1 MLRDR
6 QFKIIMLTMSR
17 VLMEKVD
24 SKQEDIDNVSRVLET
39 LRRIKGNATN
49 KNQYYRDEECF

>member
-1 MLRDR
+1 
-6 QFKIIMLTMSR
+6 
-17 VLMEKVD
+17 MEKVD

-49 KNQYYRDEECF
+49 KNQYYRDEEHFWSAHQ